1 MDLEY
6 KYKTADIINTE
17 QKYIFS
23 PSIFESKNN
32 TIESYEDTYNLDLR
46 YFNSIPILQES
57 IQQHQNINQSI
68 NIIQNDVKYNII
80 ENDGKNPIDFLK
92 RKRKVLEKKISH
104 DKHCHD
110 NMMRKIKTNI
120 MDYLLNKLNDSLI
133 DKEYKFHRIDKYL
146 NECIKKDYNINLLK
160 RTVFDIFYNSKT
172 SKKYKS
178 TVDDYFNRYLIQK
191 ILQEKKE
198 INTINLLNKQFIDII
213 NEIRK
218 EEQNMNYFINKI
230 KKKEN
235 KLKGA
240 NKEEYICSLKNLLIG
255 YENWFIDKKGRNRMK
270 KDKLEKD

>member
-1 MDLEY
+1 
-6 KYKTADIINTE
+6 
-17 QKYIFS
+17 
-23 PSIFESKNN
+23 
-32 TIESYEDTYNLDLR
+32 
-46 YFNSIPILQES
+46 
-57 IQQHQNINQSI
+57 
-68 NIIQNDVKYNII
+68 
-80 ENDGKNPIDFLK
+80 
-92 RKRKVLEKKISH
+92 
-104 DKHCHD
+104 
-110 NMMRKIKTNI
+110 

-198 INTINLLNKQFIDII
+198 INTINSLNKQFIDII

-270 KDKLEKD
+270 KDKLKKD